1 LDKEERD
8 LRHVIYGINTA
19 KGEPSGLWQDNG
31 TGHGTHVAGIIGG
44 RGPTRRR
51 TPHVRSANGVLVG
64 RARSLLSDDRG

>member
-31 TGHGTHVAGIIGG
+31 TGHGT
-44 RGPTRRR
+44 RRHHR
-51 TPHVRSANGVLVG
+51 RPRPHAPPHS
-64 RARSLLSDDRG
+64 ARSIRKWGTCWAGSLFVV